1 MVFHLFLLFA
11 LALDLGFFHRRS
23 EVVSFRQSLGWSG
36 VWAFLALGFGAGMYH
51 FSGPEAGLAFFAGYL
66 LEWSLS
72 VDNLFVFIS
81 VFSFFAVPAAL
92 QHRVLFWG
100 VLGALVMR
108 AVCVFSGVALLD
120 QFHWILW
127 VFGVFLVGTGIKLAI
142 GESVPKD
149 PREHFLVR
157 QITRWFPFTSVYHE
171 DHFFVRENGRR
182 VGTPLLLALVVIEA
196 TDLLFAMDSIPA
208 VLGISTDPFVVYT
221 SNVFAILGLRSLY
234 FALAGLISFF
244 QFLRF
249 GLAGILV
256 FIGCKLC
263 LAPWISVSTG
273 VSLLVVLSCLVL
285 SILASLLAKGR
296 Q

>member
-1 MVFHLFLLFA
+1 M
-11 LALDLGFFHRRS
+11 
-23 EVVSFRQSLGWSG
+23 VSFRQSLAWSG
-36 VWAFLALGFGAGMYH
+36 AWALLALGFGAGMYH
-51 FSGPEAGLAFFAGYL
+51 FRGPEAGLAFFAGYL

-108 AVCVFSGVALLD
+108 AVCVFSGVALLGR
-120 QFHWILW
+120 FHWILW
-127 VFGVFLVGTGIKLAI
+127 VFGVFLIGAGIKLAI
-142 GESVPKD
+142 GQSVPKD

-157 QITRWFPFTSVYHE
+157 QITRWFPFTSGYHGG
-171 DHFFVRENGRR
+171 HFVVRRNGRR

-208 VLGISTDPFVVYT
+208 ILGISTDPFIVYT

-234 FALAGLISFF
+234 FALSGLMSYF
-244 QFLRF
+244 QYLRF
-249 GLAGILV
+249 GLAGILI
-256 FIGCKLC
+256 FIGGKLC
-263 LAPWISVSTG
+263 LAPWIEVSTR
-273 VSLLVVLSCLVL
+273 VSLLVILGCLG
-285 SILASLLAKGR
+285 SSMIASVGAKGR
-296 Q
+296 QK